1 MVVVRAGRSR
11 RCPGRSSSAFE
22 ALHGCSSAK
31 AGLHGVDYR
40 RKHATLHVEVEAG
53 RGSSVLVSVQA
64 EHELTPGA
72 RRKMMPLRREKQ
84 KKRQYLLGKETSIMC
99 NSFYR

>member
-1 MVVVRAGRSR
+1 L
-11 RCPGRSSSAFE
+11 E
-22 ALHGCSSAK
+22 ALDGCSSAE
-31 AGLHGVDYR
+31 AGLHDVDG

-64 EHELTPGA
+64 EHELTPSA
-72 RRKMMPLRREKQ
+72 RRKMMRLRREKP
-84 KKRQYLLGKETSIMC
+84 KKRQYLLGKETSIMS

>member
-1 MVVVRAGRSR
+1 L
-11 RCPGRSSSAFE
+11 E
-22 ALHGCSSAK
+22 ALDGCSSAE
-31 AGLHGVDYR
+31 AGLHDVDG

-72 RRKMMPLRREKQ
+72 RRKMIRPRGEKP
-84 KKRQYLLGKETSIMC
+84 KKRGNIY
-99 NSFYR
+99 